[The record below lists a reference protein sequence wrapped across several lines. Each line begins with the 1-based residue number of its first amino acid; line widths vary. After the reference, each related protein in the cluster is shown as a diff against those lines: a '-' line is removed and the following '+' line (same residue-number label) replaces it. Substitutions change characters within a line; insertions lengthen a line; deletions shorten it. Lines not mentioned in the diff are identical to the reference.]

1 MLSSSSP
8 STFLPSATLSVIL
21 RSLSLSLTFPDPLK
35 IQTGLLFRV
44 YVSFPSVFFFLTIFI
59 SSFYFRGFFSS
70 HLCLSLYLNM
80 RFLTEWVFSGRE
92 QGLPTD
98 GLRLCLA

>member
-1 MLSSSSP
+1 MVAFQGSCFCS
-8 STFLPSATLSVIL
+8 FSV
-21 RSLSLSLTFPDPLK
+21 
-35 IQTGLLFRV
+35 
-44 YVSFPSVFFFLTIFI
+44 FFLTIFI
-59 SSFYFRGFFSS
+59 SSFYFRGFFPS

-98 GLRLCLA
+98 GLRLSLA